1 MAWKNKGED
10 EMRNDLIQRY
20 APKPVGQY
28 RDICPS
34 CTPARKKKGR
44 KDLSIRVQ
52 EDGAVV
58 WMCQHCGWADG
69 GKAQENQNVI
79 KFSPPPPNKNLSS
92 QAIEFLNQRG
102 LSTDTLTIADVF
114 SRNQYIRD
122 VGEILCVG
130 FPYRDEGNKI
140 YAVKYRSIDGKNFTQ
155 EGAARTFCGIE
166 RVKIGEPIVICEGE
180 LDYLSLLEAGV
191 ANPVSVPNGAP
202 LAVRDGQIDPSEDK
216 KFAYVWAAREKLQAA
231 EKIILAC
238 DKDSQGEAL
247 AEELARRC
255 DKAKCF
261 RVNWPD
267 KCKDAN
273 DVLMSL
279 GKAALANA
287 IDEAEPWPIFGLHSA
302 DSYTEQVEHLWSKG
316 VGKGLS
322 TGFSQLDNLFTI
334 SPKNLYLITGVPSHG
349 KSEFADQL
357 MFNLSRLHNWK
368 HIVVSFENP
377 PAHHIAK
384 LVEKVVGK
392 PFFEGDSPRV
402 SEAER
407 DSALEWIN
415 DHFIF
420 VEQGEI
426 NSTID
431 NILEIAS
438 AGAMRGCKN
447 LIIDPFNYIVHENKK
462 ISEAASINEML
473 TKVRSW
479 AARYDASV
487 MFIAHPAK
495 MYRQTDG
502 NYPRVTGWDV
512 AGSASW
518 YAKTDVGITVRRD
531 ANTSLTEITT
541 WKMRWKWLG
550 RLGSVDLKYDILT
563 GTYEETEQEVFEA
576 IEI

>member
-1 MAWKNKGED
+1 MKATI
-10 EMRNDLIQRY
+10 IQKY
-20 APKPVGQY
+20 AFKPTGQY
-28 RDICPS
+28 RDVCPECS
-34 CTPARKKKGR
+34 PARKKKGR
-44 KDLSIRVQ
+44 KDLSVGVKD
-52 EDGAVV
+52 DGSVV

-69 GKAQENQNVI
+69 GIIEENQNVV
-79 KFSPPPPNKNLSS
+79 KFSPPPPNKNLSN
-92 QAIEFLNQRG
+92 QAIEFLGKRG
-102 LSTDTLTIADVF
+102 LSTDTLAVADVF

-122 VGEILCVG
+122 VGEMLCVG
-130 FPYRDEGNKI
+130 FPYHDESNKI
-140 YAVKYRSIDGKNFTQ
+140 YAVKYRSVEGKHFKQ

-191 ANPVSVPNGAP
+191 AANPISVPNGAP
-202 LAVRDGQIDPSEDK
+202 LAVKDGKIDPSEDK
-216 KFAYVWAAREKLQAA
+216 KFAYVWDAREKLLAA

-238 DKDSQGEAL
+238 DGDSQGEAL

-255 DKAKCF
+255 DKAKCYK
-261 RVNWPD
+261 VTWPD
-267 KCKDAN
+267 GCKDAN
-273 DVLMSL
+273 DVLINL

-287 IDEAEPWPIFGLHSA
+287 IDEAEPFPIFGLHSA
-302 DSYTEQVEHLWSKG
+302 DSYREQIEVLYSKG
-316 VGKGLS
+316 QGKGLS
-322 TGFSQLDNLFTI
+322 TGFEQLDNLFTI
-334 SPKNLYLITGVPSHG
+334 APKNLYLITGVPSHG

-357 MFNLSRLHNWK
+357 MFNLSKLHGWK

-377 PAHHIAK
+377 PAHHVIK
-384 LVEKVVGK
+384 LIEKWGDGNTAK
-392 PFFEGDSPRV
+392 PFYDGDTPRL
-402 SEAER
+402 SAEER
-407 DSALEWIN
+407 DRAIEWVN

-447 LIIDPFNYIVHENKK
+447 LIIDPFNYIINENKK
-462 ISEAASINEML
+462 TSEASAINEML
-473 TKVRSW
+473 TKVRNW

-495 MYRQTDG
+495 MYRQNDG
-502 NYPRVTGWDV
+502 NYPRVDGWSI

-518 YAKTDVGITVRRD
+518 FAKSDVGITVRKD
-531 ANTSLTEITT
+531 ENTLLTEITT

-550 RLGSVDLKYDILT
+550 RLGSIDLKYNIVT
-563 GTYEETEQEVFEA
+563 GTYEETEQEEFEA
-576 IEI
+576 VEI

>member
-1 MAWKNKGED
+1 MKET
-10 EMRNDLIQRY
+10 LIQKY
-20 APKPVGQY
+20 AFKPIGQY
-28 RDICPS
+28 RDVCPECS
-34 CTPARKKKGR
+34 PARKKKGR
-44 KDLSIRVQ
+44 KDLSVGVKD
-52 EDGAVV
+52 DGSVV
-58 WMCQHCGWADG
+58 WMCQHCGWTDG
-69 GKAQENQNVI
+69 GKAEENQNVV
-79 KFSPPPPNKNLSS
+79 KFSPPPPNKNLSN
-92 QAIEFLNQRG
+92 QAIKFLSKRG
-102 LSTDTLTIADVF
+102 LSADTLAVADVF

-122 VGEILCVG
+122 VGEMLCVG
-130 FPYRDEGNKI
+130 FPYHDESNKI
-140 YAVKYRSIDGKNFTQ
+140 YAVKYRSVEGKHFKQ

-191 ANPVSVPNGAP
+191 TNPISVPNGAP
-202 LAVRDGQIDPSEDK
+202 LAVKDGQIDPSEDK

-261 RVNWPD
+261 KVNWPD
-267 KCKDAN
+267 ECKDAN
-273 DVLMSL
+273 DVLMNL

-302 DSYTEQVEHLWSKG
+302 ESYAEQVEHLWNKG

-322 TGFSQLDNLFTI
+322 TGFPQLDNLFTI
-334 SPKNLYLITGVPSHG
+334 APKNLYLITGIPSHG

-377 PAHHIAK
+377 PAYHLAK
-384 LVEKVVGK
+384 LIEKVVGK

-426 NSTID
+426 NSPID

-447 LIIDPFNYIVHENKK
+447 LIIDPFNYIINENKK

-495 MYRQTDG
+495 MYRQNDG

-518 YAKTDVGITVRRD
+518 YAKSDVGITVRKD
-531 ANTSLTEITT
+531 ANTLLTEITT

-550 RLGSVDLKYDILT
+550 RLGSIDLKYDIAT
-563 GTYEETEQEVFEA
+563 GTYEEIEQEEFDA
-576 IEI
+576 TEI